1 MLRLRRKRN
10 APTRSGGD
18 LTLSAVSKRFKGS
31 AAPALDR
38 VSLTV
43 QEGGTTAVLG
53 ESGSGKTTLLRLVAG
68 FEELDAGTIEVGD
81 LRVAGGRR
89 SLPPEERNV
98 GVVFQDTALLPHLT
112 LRQNIAFGLQ
122 RLPEPAREQRVDAVV
137 ELVRVGDAQDRYPHQ
152 VSGGQAQRAAIGR
165 ALAPRPRVL
174 LLDEPL
180 NNLDGPLRDRL
191 IDELRSILALRT
203 TTAIFVTHDR
213 DEAFRI
219 ADRVAV
225 LRNGRLQQTG
235 TPEDLYWS
243 PANGFVASLLGKTNL
258 LGVRRNGAGWVT
270 DLGPVDA
277 AQPIDAG
284 GRRVVSIR
292 PGQVRVSAAATD
304 GPSRAGPS
312 RPGTVVTERFLGEV
326 RELTIALH
334 GERGPLQVIAHAGA
348 ATRFAAGDHVFVS
361 LRTDQERRGRPG

>member
-10 APTRSGGD
+10 AQARSGGA
-18 LTLSAVSKRFKGS
+18 LTLSSVSKRFKGS

-43 QEGGTTAVLG
+43 AAGGTTAVLG

-81 LRVAGGRR
+81 LRVAGGRH

-203 TTAIFVTHDR
+203 TTSIFVTHDR

-235 TPEDLYWS
+235 TPEELYWS

-258 LGVRRNGAGWVT
+258 IGVRRNGAGWVT

-277 AQPIDAG
+277 APIDAG

-292 PGQVRVSAAATD
+292 PGQVRVSTAAA

-326 RELTIALH
+326 RELTIALP
-334 GERGPLQVIAHAGA
+334 GERGPVQVIAHADA

-361 LRTDQERRGRPG
+361 LRAR

>member
-10 APTRSGGD
+10 AQARSGGA
-18 LTLSAVSKRFKGS
+18 LTLSSVSKRFKGS

-43 QEGGTTAVLG
+43 AEGGTTAVLG

-81 LRVAGGRR
+81 LRVAGGRH

-122 RLPEPAREQRVDAVV
+122 RLPEPARAQRVDAVV

-203 TTAIFVTHDR
+203 TTSIFVTHDR

-219 ADRVAV
+219 AYDVLDTEVENAV
-225 LRNGRLQQTG
+225 RGAKSVDEAIADTVKQ
-235 TPEDLYWS
+235 
-243 PANGFVASLLGKTNL
+243 ANDILEGF
-258 LGVRRNGAGWVT
+258 
-270 DLGPVDA
+270 
-277 AQPIDAG
+277 
-284 GRRVVSIR
+284 
-292 PGQVRVSAAATD
+292 
-304 GPSRAGPS
+304 
-312 RPGTVVTERFLGEV
+312 
-326 RELTIALH
+326 
-334 GERGPLQVIAHAGA
+334 
-348 ATRFAAGDHVFVS
+348 
-361 LRTDQERRGRPG
+361 